1 MDPKVDIAGH
11 ATLPGDLLPT
21 DRTIAADG
29 VVGPPQVQPD
39 GPFRIGRFTAVR
51 QLGSG
56 GMGVVYMAYDDQL
69 DRKVAVKLLQ
79 GRPTADNASLGHAR
93 LLREAQAMAHV
104 SHPNVAAVYEVGTFE
119 DQVFV
124 AMEFVEGK
132 TLSGWLAERA
142 RPWREV
148 VEMFTQAG
156 RGLAAAH
163 AAGLVHRDFKP
174 ENVLVGDD
182 GRARVLDFGL
192 ARASRDLATLPP
204 LIPTTDVRAST
215 SSLNLRLTQAGS
227 LVGTPAYMAPEQYMR
242 AALDA
247 RSDQFSFCVALWEGL
262 YGARPFAGQTLP
274 EMMAAV
280 TRGEPRLPR
289 QHRPVPAWV
298 HHAALRGLHVD
309 PERRWPDMA
318 ALLTALTRDPAR
330 RRWRIARRA
339 AGVGV
344 VAAALATWTYVR
356 ELQAGA
362 CTGAA
367 AELEGVW
374 DGERRVAVT
383 AAIRAT
389 GVPYADTVA
398 DKVGASLDAYATAW
412 ISAHTQA
419 CEATAVRQEQSQE
432 LLDRRMTCLD
442 ERRAAM
448 RALTDVLAGADAGV
462 VEAAAQ
468 AVDGLPRVEPCADR
482 VYLQA
487 RVRPP
492 EDPETARRVESV
504 RMQVAHAHALQQAGK
519 HAEACVAADA
529 AEASASALGYAPL
542 QAEIDRLQGEL
553 RIPSGKF
560 EEVAAR
566 LRKAYTAARVAG
578 YDELAAI
585 SATLLI
591 NAVTGGEGQFAT
603 GAVWRDV
610 AQAEVTRL
618 GDPLAAANLA
628 QQTGNLAKRAGD
640 YAGAEAELARA
651 LALREPVVGSRHS
664 SLIVLLD
671 DLGSAR
677 ERLGKFDE
685 AATCYARAMALA
697 EAELA
702 ADHPL
707 VAEAADN
714 LGEIAQTQ
722 GRYDEALAHL
732 LRGLAI
738 RERVFGPENMRVADS
753 LTNLGIL
760 AESRGRAAESEGYFR
775 RVLTLHEKLLG
786 PDTQG
791 VALSRANLGAL
802 LHIHGKED
810 EAEDQLRRALATQER
825 VLPPDHPELVFA
837 LSNLALTMRA
847 RGQVEA
853 AIELLARALRITEK
867 TSGAEHANAAGI
879 RQNLGSM
886 LAQLGRQGEAVA
898 EFTAARKIR
907 EKALG
912 PGHPDVVLLDA
923 DIAAILVQQ
932 GKYAEA
938 EPLLRGCVVALEGG
952 IGRDH
957 PDLGHPLV
965 TLVDLLLKTGRAGE
979 ALPLAERALVL
990 RSKDEAASR
999 ELATARFA
1007 VAQALVATRG
1017 DRSRAIALAREAQA
1031 GFPAASPE
1039 RVTVDRWLAKHGRP

>member
-1 MDPKVDIAGH
+1 MDPKADIAGH
-11 ATLPGDLLPT
+11 ATLPGDVLPT

-29 VVGPPQVQPD
+29 VALPAAAQPD

-56 GMGVVYMAYDDQL
+56 GMGVVYMAYDEQL
-69 DRKVAVKLLQ
+69 DRKVAVKLLV

-93 LLREAQAMAHV
+93 LLREAQAMALV

-124 AMEFVEGK
+124 ALEFVEGK
-132 TLSGWLAERA
+132 TLNAWLADRP

-148 VEMFTQAG
+148 VEMFAQAG

-192 ARASRDLATLPP
+192 ARASRDLQTLPP
-204 LIPTTDVRAST
+204 LIATADVRATT
-215 SSLNLRLTQAGS
+215 SSLNLKLTQAGS

-262 YGARPFAGQTLP
+262 YGTRPFAGQTLP

-280 TRGEPRLPR
+280 TRGEPRVPR

-298 HHAALRGLHVD
+298 HAAALRGLHVD
-309 PERRWPDMA
+309 PEKRWPDMA
-318 ALLTALTRDPAR
+318 SLLSALTRDPAR
-330 RRWRIARRA
+330 RRWRIARRV

-344 VAAALATWTYVR
+344 VAAALATWSYVR

-367 AELEGVW
+367 EELAGVW
-374 DGERRVAVT
+374 DGERRVDVVT
-383 AAIRAT
+383 AIEAT
-389 GVPYADTVA
+389 AVPYAGAVA
-398 DKVGASLDAYATAW
+398 EQVATSLDAYATEW

-419 CEATAVRQEQSQE
+419 CEATAVRREQSQE

-448 RALTDVLAGADAGV
+448 RALIDVLVVADAGV
-462 VEAAAQ
+462 VERAALA
-468 AVDGLPRVEPCADR
+468 ADGLPRIQPCADR

-492 EDPETARRVESV
+492 DDPDTARQVDGLRERVA
-504 RMQVAHAHALQQAGK
+504 RARALQVAGK
-519 HAEACVAADA
+519 FAEARGIADEVEAA
-529 AEASASALGYAPL
+529 ASALGYAPL
-542 QAEIDRLQGEL
+542 MAEVDRLQGEL
-553 RIPSGKF
+553 LIPSGKF
-560 EEVAAR
+560 QDVAAR
-566 LRKAYTAARVAG
+566 LRRAYTAARVAG
-578 YDELAAI
+578 YDELAADV
-585 SATLLI
+585 ATRLLGT
-591 NAVTGGEGQFAT
+591 AVGSEAQFAV
-603 GAVWRDV
+603 GWVWRDV
-610 AQAEVTRL
+610 AEGEVTRL
-618 GDPLAAANLA
+618 GDPLAASDLA
-628 QQTGNLAKRAGD
+628 HETGNLAMRAGD
-640 YAGAEAELARA
+640 YPRSEAELVRA
-651 LALREPVVGSRHS
+651 LALREPVVGPRHS
-664 SLIVLLD
+664 SLIELLN

-677 ERLGKFDE
+677 ERLGKFSE

-707 VAEAADN
+707 VAEATDN

-722 GRYDEALAHL
+722 GRYDEALGYL
-732 LRGLAI
+732 LRGLEI
-738 RERVFGPENMRVADS
+738 RERVFGSENLRVADS

-760 AESRGRAAESEGYFR
+760 SESLGRAADSEAYFR
-775 RVLTLHEKLLG
+775 RVLVVHEKLLG
-786 PDTQG
+786 PETSMT
-791 VALSRANLGAL
+791 ALTRANLGAL
-802 LHIHGKED
+802 LHIHGNEE
-810 EAEDQLRRALATQER
+810 EAEVMLRHALATQEK
-825 VLPPDHPELVFA
+825 VLAPEHPDTVFP

-847 RGQVEA
+847 RGQPQA
-853 AIELLARALRITEK
+853 AIDLLVRALRVTEK
-867 TSGAEHANAAGI
+867 ASGAEHANAAGI

-886 LAQLGRQGEAVA
+886 LAQLGRHDEALA
-898 EFTAARKIR
+898 EFNKAREIR

-912 PGHPDVVLLDA
+912 PGHPDVALLRA

-932 GKYAEA
+932 GKYPAAEEA
-938 EPLLRGCVVALEGG
+938 LRASVDALEAAL
-952 IGRDH
+952 GREH

-965 TLVDLLLKTGRAGE
+965 SLVDLLLKTGRAGE
-979 ALPLAERALVL
+979 ALPLAERALQL
-990 RSKDEAASR
+990 RSSDEAASR
-999 ELATARFA
+999 ELAAARFA
-1007 VAQALVATRG
+1007 LAQALVAGRG
-1017 DRSRAIALAREAQA
+1017 DKNRATALAREAQA

-1039 RVTVDRWLAKHGRP
+1039 RVTVDRWLAKHGK